1 MPNKKPSSKSNEIKK
16 DLLSRPLEFR
26 NVIRIESLTSMFGPE
41 KEEVL
46 EDIKQSYFREIVEE
60 LTDDEIYAVF
70 LEFEKE
76 VGIIKKWILNSEVRT
91 LTFIELGKLGRATAT
106 EIGERINKHPKS
118 VSTYLNEFKKKMWV
132 GEPEQEGRE
141 KWYSLTEIGQSYF
154 NLSMN
159 IGWFKGIIR
168 KELYID
174 ETIIS
179 IYHSRLYPESYLYK
193 IPFVRDPTE
202 PAHYSEGINYYFI
215 DEGPDVVPPFNDL
228 INKILDIVTTM
239 VKKLNLAITLPDIRP
254 INDDVSIS
262 VNSGD
267 EDILALIFAAFNYLE
282 KNKLRT
288 GELWKISRI
297 KIINVNS
304 YFNADMPNIHD
315 DEGFMTNE
323 ETETFI
329 KKVLTNFK
337 NKLNHEKVD

>member
-1 MPNKKPSSKSNEIKK
+1 MEDEKNKPLSAKK
-16 DLLSRPLEFR
+16 TTLDVSGLPDLIRAEVEKTKQTVSDLVMGCLAVSMKAPE
-26 NVIRIESLTSMFGPE
+26 VIRTVKRHSGMTIS
-41 KEEVL
+41 
-46 EDIKQSYFREIVEE
+46 KQLVSY
-60 LTDDEIYAVF
+60 Y
-70 LEFEKE
+70 
-76 VGIIKKWILNSEVRT
+76 
-91 LTFIELGKLGRATAT
+91 
-106 EIGERINKHPKS
+106 RINHQA
-118 VSTYLNEFKKKMWV
+118 
-132 GEPEQEGRE
+132 GIA
-141 KWYSLTEIGQSYF
+141 EI
-154 NLSMN
+154 
-159 IGWFKGIIR
+159 R
-168 KELYID
+168 
-174 ETIIS
+174 
-179 IYHSRLYPESYLYK
+179 ESYLKNLINLVPIANLINRSLLRQKLIDDLNKPSKLWRKVPHFHKGEICGY
-193 IPFVRDPTE
+193 
-202 PAHYSEGINYYFI
+202 HLEGSH
-215 DEGPDVVPPFNDL
+215 ET